1 MHVASIST
9 VKIVHSRWE
18 SHSRVCRRN
27 EWHFEKIKCLFKSML
42 FLRNTP
48 LAVLFLFHGG
58 KQVKQTICGANIS
71 QRRKKKLVKGRRG
84 TWASED
90 KIPAVTATLN
100 REGAARR
107 PLHICRLSGYA
118 ARPSRCFALGYAA
131 KSRKLSVNT
140 EKRGRN
146 RL

>member
-1 MHVASIST
+1 VYR
-9 VKIVHSRWE
+9 K
-18 SHSRVCRRN
+18 N
-27 EWHFEKIKCLFKSML
+27 EWHFEKVKCLFKSML

-48 LAVLFLFHGG
+48 FAILFLFMDGSRLNRRYLM
-58 KQVKQTICGANIS
+58 QTFQS
-71 QRRKKKLVKGRRG
+71 DKKKKRLVKVRRG

-100 REGAARR
+100 REGAAKG
-107 PLHICRLSGYA
+107 PLHICRISGYA

>member
-1 MHVASIST
+1 MHVVSIST
-9 VKIVHSRWE
+9 VKIVHSLWE
-18 SHSRVCRRN
+18 SHSRVYRRN
-27 EWHFEKIKCLFKSML
+27 EWYFEKMKCLFKSRL
-42 FLRNTP
+42 FLRNSP
-48 LAVLFLFHGG
+48 FAIVFLFHGG
-58 KQVKQTICGANIS
+58 KQVKQKTFGANIS
-71 QRRKKKLVKGRRG
+71 QRRKKKLVKARRG
-84 TWASED
+84 TWVSED
-90 KIPAVTATLN
+90 KIPDVTATLN

-107 PLHICRLSGYA
+107 SLHICRLSGYA